1 MTTLLMPSRMTVKRL
16 LSIVL
21 SLLMLCTSASAKVYL
36 VSAGIADYPGTS
48 SDLTLCAKDAET
60 IVQVYRKNASLEYS
74 LLLNEQATKERIV
87 KAMKKVYKNATAND
101 IVVFFYSGHGYPG
114 GFCAY
119 DGNLSYGVLRK
130 AMATSKCRN
139 KMIFADACYAGD
151 MRTGGHSSQSA
162 VSAAKKA
169 NVMLFL
175 SSRSNETSAESRSM
189 ENGFFTTYLQKG
201 LRGGAD
207 KNRDRVITAREL
219 YEYVHSG
226 VIELSNDKQHPV
238 MWGKFADNM
247 PVMKW

>member
-1 MTTLLMPSRMTVKRL
+1 MRDRMSVNRLSRV
-16 LSIVL
+16 VL
-21 SLLMLCTSASAKVYL
+21 FLLMLCTSASAKVYL

-60 IVQVYRKNASLEYS
+60 IVQVYKKNTSLEYC

-87 KAMKKVYKNATAND
+87 KAMKKVYKNATVND
-101 IVVFFYSGHGYPG
+101 IVVFFYSGHGYAG

-119 DGNLSYGVLRK
+119 DGNLSYGEVRK
-130 AMATSKCRN
+130 AMSGSKCRN
-139 KMIFADACYAGD
+139 KMIFADACYSGD
-151 MRTGGHSSQSA
+151 MRTGGRSSQST

-175 SSRSNETSAESRSM
+175 SSRSSETSAERSTM

-201 LRGGAD
+201 LRGVAD
-207 KNRDRVITAREL
+207 KNRDRLITAREL
-219 YEYVHSG
+219 FDYVHAG
-226 VIELSNDKQHPV
+226 VIELSNGKQHPV
-238 MWGKFADNM
+238 MWGKFSDNM